1 VEITLKNLMDWIIKG
16 LAFILI
22 LAILFGAGAF
32 VYTKYFVQPTYV
44 SQVKFYASG
53 AGENKSDYAM
63 ANYYRD
69 VVPQY
74 VEFLNVNEFYEMVAK
89 DLKEKVDASLTPAN
103 VADYIDFSSIVE
115 DTSSFFVVVKTQ
127 DPALSYNIAMSV
139 SEMAPKQIQ
148 NFENVGALQVLS
160 HPTMP
165 SSPSGPSVLR
175 NSVIGFLAGLILAAA
190 LVVIREI
197 TDNRI
202 RTPEEITEFFG
213 FPIFGVVPDFE
224 SGEKKGGRRA

>member
-1 VEITLKNLMDWIIKG
+1 MEITLKNLMDWIMKG

-22 LAILFGAGAF
+22 LAVLFGAGTF
-32 VYTKYFVQPTYV
+32 VINKYFVEPTYT

-53 AGENKSDYAM
+53 NPEDTVDYM
-63 ANYYRD
+63 RANYYRD
-69 VVPQY
+69 IVPQY

-89 DLKEKVDASLTPAN
+89 DLKEKVGVSLTPKDIA
-103 VADYIDFSSIVE
+103 ACIDFSSIVA
-115 DTSSFFVVVKTQ
+115 DTSSFFVVAKTT
-127 DPALSYNIAMSV
+127 DPALSYNVAMSV

-148 NFENVGALQVLS
+148 NFENAGMLEVLS
-160 HPTMP
+160 HPVMP
-165 SSPSGPSVLR
+165 TAPSGPSVLR
-175 NSVIGFLAGLILAAA
+175 NSVAGFLAGLILACA

-213 FPIFGVVPDFE
+213 LPVFGIVPDFE

>member
-1 VEITLKNLMDWIIKG
+1 MEITFKNLMDWIMKG
-16 LAFILI
+16 LVFILI
-22 LAILFGAGAF
+22 LAVLFGAGTF
-32 VYTKYFVQPTYV
+32 VFTKYFVKPTYT

-53 AGENKSDYAM
+53 TSENKSDYMM

-89 DLKEKVDASLTPAN
+89 DLKDKVDASLTPKDIAACIN
-103 VADYIDFSSIVE
+103 FSSIVE
-115 DTSSFFVVVKTQ
+115 DTSSFFVVVKTP
-127 DPALSYNIAMSV
+127 DPALSYNVARSI

-148 NFENVGALQVLS
+148 NFENVGALEVLS
-160 HPTMP
+160 YPVMPTA
-165 SSPSGPSVLR
+165 PSGPYVLR
-175 NSVIGFLAGLILAAA
+175 NSVIGFLAGLVLAVA

-213 FPIFGVVPDFE
+213 LPVFGVVPDFE
-224 SGEKKGGRRA
+224 SGEKKGGHRA